1 MVLETALEPDPLVV
15 LETADKPDP
24 LVVLETAD
32 KPDPLVVPETADKP
46 DLLVVPETADKPD
59 LLVVHAVAQKP
70 DLLVVHEVALT
81 AQPSQ
86 QRSPFRAEVGSFSL
100 EAAETPLDIFP
111 SSSSTVFA
119 PPPVPPRMT
128 WSSGADEDEEEE
140 LHEDA
145 GETFR
150 LAQVKTTASAA
161 SLGLFAPAM
170 VDPDSAAPPAE
181 RNSKE
186 ISLA

>member
-1 MVLETALEPDPLVV
+1 
-15 LETADKPDP
+15 
-24 LVVLETAD
+24 
-32 KPDPLVVPETADKP
+32 
-46 DLLVVPETADKPD
+46 
-59 LLVVHAVAQKP
+59 
-70 DLLVVHEVALT
+70 
-81 AQPSQ
+81 
-86 QRSPFRAEVGSFSL
+86 
-100 EAAETPLDIFP
+100 
-111 SSSSTVFA
+111 
-119 PPPVPPRMT
+119 MT